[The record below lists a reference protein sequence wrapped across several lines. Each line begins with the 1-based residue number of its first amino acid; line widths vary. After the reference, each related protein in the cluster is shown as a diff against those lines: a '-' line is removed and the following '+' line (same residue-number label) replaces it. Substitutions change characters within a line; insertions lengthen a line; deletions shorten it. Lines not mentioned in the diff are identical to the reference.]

1 MKKKK
6 KMIILASVLGTLVC
20 LAAIFTAYLAMGRK
34 YREIFFPNTVIN
46 GVDCSEMTVSEV
58 EQRIQD
64 SIDHYTLELN
74 FRGGETQTITGSDFN
89 YTYVPNGG
97 VQSILSEQ
105 NPLLWLTETGKEHTY
120 TLENTYTYKEEALK
134 DLLLTFPQLQEE
146 TMSAPADAQVVYQ
159 DGSYTVAEA
168 SEGTTLDPAAVLAA
182 VQEAVKSGEP
192 RLDLEEKD
200 LYAKPALLS
209 DDPGLA
215 AQAEQLNELANAHIT
230 YTLPDGSSAELTPE
244 LLKSWLTQNED
255 GSYARDEAVFEEH
268 LRSFVEELNAKASFS
283 GEEHLFDTTLDGTI
297 SVPYGDLS
305 TYTGYQMDVEGEL
318 EVLKTQIAEHQ
329 VITREPVYLTTG
341 GGSGNH
347 GVGDTYVE
355 LNLTRQHLW
364 YYKNGELAFDTNIVS
379 GTMTTWRYTPAGW
392 YTLAS
397 KKSPHTMKGEIDPA
411 TGKPIYTA
419 KCTYWMPFI
428 PSVGIGFHDYDT
440 GRSDWRTSAYLTNGS
455 HGCINMHLGDAR
467 TLYESVEVGTPVIV
481 YYTEPYTLRKELS
494 PAEKHAQNPK
504 PPAETLPPAT
514 STPKPPT
521 ETPSTPTPSTPTP
534 TPVPPTPTP
543 EPPTPTPVPPTETPA
558 PPNPE
563 P

>member
-6 KMIILASVLGTLVC
+6 KMIILVSVLGTLVC

-46 GVDCSEMTVSEV
+46 GVDCSEMTASEV

-64 SIDHYTLELN
+64 SIDRYTLELN
-74 FRGGETQTITGSDFN
+74 FRGGETQIITGSDFN
-89 YTYVPNGG
+89 YTYVPNGA

-105 NPLLWLTETGKEHTY
+105 NPLLWITETGKDHTY
-120 TLENTYTYKEEALK
+120 TLENTYTYEEDALK
-134 DLLLTFPQLQEE
+134 ELLLTFPQLQEE

-168 SEGTTLDPAAVLAA
+168 SEGTTLDPAAVLTA
-182 VQEAVKSGEP
+182 VQDAVKSGEP

-268 LRSFVEELNAKASFS
+268 LRSFVEELNAKTSFS

-318 EVLKTQIAEHQ
+318 EALKTQIAEHQ

-341 GGSGNH
+341 GVSGNH
-347 GVGDTYVE
+347 GVGGTYVE

-494 PAEKHAQNPK
+494 PAEKYAQNPK
-504 PPAETLPPAT
+504 PPAAT
-514 STPKPPT
+514 STPTPPA
-521 ETPSTPTPSTPTP
+521 ETPSTPAPSTPTP

-543 EPPTPTPVPPTETPA
+543 EPPTPTPVPPTEPPA
-558 PPNPE
+558 PPTPE
-563 P
+563 PEGL

>member
-1 MKKKK
+1 
-6 KMIILASVLGTLVC
+6 
-20 LAAIFTAYLAMGRK
+20 
-34 YREIFFPNTVIN
+34 
-46 GVDCSEMTVSEV
+46 
-58 EQRIQD
+58 
-64 SIDHYTLELN
+64 
-74 FRGGETQTITGSDFN
+74 
-89 YTYVPNGG
+89 
-97 VQSILSEQ
+97 
-105 NPLLWLTETGKEHTY
+105 
-120 TLENTYTYKEEALK
+120 
-134 DLLLTFPQLQEE
+134 
-146 TMSAPADAQVVYQ
+146 MSAPADAQVVYQ

-182 VQEAVKSGEP
+182 VQDAVKSGEP

-255 GSYARDEAVFEEH
+255 GSYTRDEAVFEEH
-268 LRSFVEELNAKASFS
+268 LRSFVEELNAKTSFS

-318 EVLKTQIAEHQ
+318 EALKTQIAEHQ

-347 GVGDTYVE
+347 GVGGTYVE

-494 PAEKHAQNPK
+494 PAEKYAQNPK
-504 PPAETLPPAT
+504 PPAAT
-514 STPKPPT
+514 STPTPPA
-521 ETPSTPTPSTPTP
+521 ETPSTPAPSTPTP

-543 EPPTPTPVPPTETPA
+543 EPPTPTPVPPTEPPA
-558 PPNPE
+558 PPTPE
-563 P
+563 PEGL

>member
-46 GVDCSEMTVSEV
+46 GVDCSEMTASEV

-64 SIDHYTLELN
+64 SIDRYTLELN
-74 FRGGETQTITGSDFN
+74 FRGGETQIITGSDFN
-89 YTYVPNGG
+89 YTYVPNGA

-105 NPLLWLTETGKEHTY
+105 NPLLWITETGKDHTY
-120 TLENTYTYKEEALK
+120 TLENTYTYEEDTLKE
-134 DLLLTFPQLQEE
+134 LLLTFPQLQEK

-168 SEGTTLDPAAVLAA
+168 SEGTTLDPAAVLTA
-182 VQEAVKSGEP
+182 VQDAVKSGEP

-268 LRSFVEELNAKASFS
+268 LRSFVEELNAKTSFS

-318 EVLKTQIAEHQ
+318 EALKTQIAEHQ

-341 GGSGNH
+341 GVSGNH
-347 GVGDTYVE
+347 GVGGTYVE

-494 PAEKHAQNPK
+494 PAEKFAQNPK
-504 PPAETLPPAT
+504 PPAAT
-514 STPKPPT
+514 STPTPPA
-521 ETPSTPTPSTPTP
+521 ETPSTPAPSTPTP

-543 EPPTPTPVPPTETPA
+543 EPPTPTPVPPTEPPA
-558 PPNPE
+558 PPTPE
-563 P
+563 PEGL